1 MLENLV
7 DIATFASLAISI
19 WTLKAIQSVRKPR
32 YKVFSHEKIKKKKKI
47 IQNKGRLKHL
57 WIML

>member
-19 WTLKAIQSVRKPR
+19 WTLKARQSVRKPR
-32 YKVFSHEKIKKKKKI
+32 YNVFSHEKIKKKRK
-47 IQNKGRLKHL
+47 
-57 WIML
+57 